1 MRSIQ
6 QFLIQ
11 DWGYTHIRFS
21 TDYFWLYKNND
32 KVICLLDL
40 TNGIPFSAEQL
51 ETLLAPVSQLHLLFI
66 VHTAEPGCLEDI
78 LPSGAAFW
86 CIHPDTLTLMV
97 FENQDPVF
105 NELEKDL
112 DDFLQKGCPWF
123 TRRSLSYFPTA
134 TVCLALLCIGVFLI
148 QLIQYKQ
155 FAYPALSADFV
166 AKHGGL
172 NWRFVIQDH
181 QYWRLVS
188 SMFIH
193 FDLGHLTSNL
203 FSLFLLGTYVE
214 RTMGKP
220 YYLFT
225 YFASGIIASLVSMVY
240 NMNEDSFII
249 SAGASGA
256 VFGLYGALLVCT
268 IWRRRHGY
276 KINVR
281 QIALLCILS
290 LVLSATI
297 ENVDNAAHIGGTL
310 AGLFF
315 AWLCILVRGY
325 RTAHRGTSQTNQTK
339 GYY

>member
-11 DWGYTHIRFS
+11 DWGYIHIQFP
-21 TDYFWLYKNND
+21 TDYFWVYKNND
-32 KVICLLDL
+32 KVICLLDF

-51 ETLLAPVSQLHLLFI
+51 ETLLAPISHLHLLFI
-66 VHTAEPGCLEDI
+66 VHTAEPASLEDI

-86 CIHPDTLTLMV
+86 CIHPDTLKLMV

-105 NELEKDL
+105 KELEMDL
-112 DDFLQKGCPWF
+112 DIFLQKGCPYF
-123 TRRSLSYFPTA
+123 TRRSLSYFPMA
-134 TVCLALLCIGVFLI
+134 TIGLALLCVIVFLI
-148 QLIQYKQ
+148 QLAQSKHIG
-155 FAYPALSADFV
+155 YPELSADFV
-166 AKHGGL
+166 AEHGGM
-172 NWRFVIQDH
+172 NWRFVVQDH
-181 QYWRLVS
+181 QYWRLIS

-193 FDLGHLTSNL
+193 YDVGHLTSNL
-203 FSLFLLGTYVE
+203 FSLCLLGTYVE
-214 RTMGKP
+214 RTMGRP

-256 VFGLYGALLVCT
+256 IFALYGALLVCT
-268 IWRRRHGY
+268 IWRRRHGHM
-276 KINVR
+276 INVR

-290 LVLSATI
+290 LVLSSTI
-297 ENVDNAAHIGGTL
+297 ANVDNAAHIGGTL

-315 AWLCILVRGY
+315 SWLCILIRGY
-325 RTAHRGTSQTNQTK
+325 ITAHKRT
-339 GYY
+339 